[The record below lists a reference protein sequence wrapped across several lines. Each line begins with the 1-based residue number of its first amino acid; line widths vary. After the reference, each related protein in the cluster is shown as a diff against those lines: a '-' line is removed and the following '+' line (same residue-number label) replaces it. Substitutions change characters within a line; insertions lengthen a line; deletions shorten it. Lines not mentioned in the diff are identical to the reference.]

1 MISYLIFFLVFL
13 ILCYVLFLT
22 VKAIKR
28 GFDAKNKNKKFQND
42 KKKQFFVKIT
52 YADLNFFSIN

>member
-28 GFDAKNKNKKFQND
+28 GFDAKKKNKKFQNEN
-42 KKKQFFVKIT
+42 KNNFLLKIT
-52 YADLNFFSIN
+52 YADLIFLL